1 MTTNKQKAD
10 VHFCEQWLNVTFTG
24 NINNEQEV
32 LDFLNEYFNEAARIY
47 EEYSY
52 EYEEAYLWNLD

>member
-32 LDFLNEYFNEAARIY
+32 LDFLNEYFNEAERIY
-47 EEYSY
+47 EEYSS
-52 EYEEAYLWNLD
+52 EYEAYLWNLD

>member
-32 LDFLNEYFNEAARIY
+32 LDFLNEYFNEAERIY
-47 EEYSY
+47 EEYSS
-52 EYEEAYLWNLD
+52 EYEEAYLWDLD

>member
-24 NINNEQEV
+24 NINNEQKV
-32 LDFLNEYFNEAARIY
+32 LDFLNEYFNEAERIY
-47 EEYSY
+47 EEYSS